1 MNNNQDPTQR
11 QQLLYHFLQNQN
23 AERDVYHDLMPFKVK
38 EILLIATLYDAFSIE
53 REGRFVDEIFGEF
66 HQLNLISLPRIT
78 GVSTENEVREQLSK
92 KQFDLVIIIASVDN
106 TKPKLF
112 SQIIKQSNQMIPVY
126 LLLNNNKDI
135 RFYSENLSDDL
146 IDKTFIWNGD
156 SSIFFAMIKHL
167 EDNVNVENDTTT
179 GIIKVVLLV
188 EDSVKYYSRYLPIL
202 YHVILEQTHRVITEV
217 KSDELYKVLRL
228 RARPRIV
235 LALNYE
241 DAVQI
246 AQKYESHLL
255 ALITDVKFMRN
266 GKIDNKAGFKLTKLL
281 RSKNKNLP
289 VVIQSSDK
297 NNRNDAEMLET
308 TFIDKNSQNLLQEIK
323 FFLRNYLGFG
333 KFIFRTSTENEIG
346 IASNLDE
353 FLALIEKVPA
363 ESLKYHG
370 ERNHFSLWLMAQ
382 GEIKIAKVIQPILVV
397 DFSSEV
403 EFRDYLVYVLNNYR
417 NESKKGRLVSF
428 SETDLLDE
436 RNVVNLVSGNMGGK
450 GRGLIFINTLLYNIN
465 LRKSVKGIKIRMPKT
480 AIIGTDEFDSFLDNN
495 HFSELIYQKDNT
507 KMDVSALFLTGKL
520 SDSLIERL
528 KIYLRNITKPVAV
541 RSSSLFEDS
550 LVQPFAGVFETFLLP
565 NNAKDFNVRLKQLCD
580 AIKLVY
586 ASIFSKVSR
595 DYIEAINYKIDE
607 EKMAVV
613 LQEVVGSEYD
623 GYFYPQI
630 SGVAQSYNFYPVS
643 YMKPEE
649 GFVAAAL
656 GLGQYVV
663 DGERAFRFSPVYPKT
678 DMVTPKT
685 LLKETQT
692 DFFAVDMKKKAI
704 NLLEGK
710 NAGLVKLSI
719 EVAEKHGTIKH
730 VASVYSPD
738 NDVVAPG
745 LSAKGPRVINFAN
758 ILKYNYIPLA
768 ESISVILDV
777 VKEAMG
783 SPVEIEF
790 AVDLNKDKFGEA
802 SFYLLQIKPLLN
814 NPNDFVIDESSIKKE
829 DLLLFAEKSLGNG
842 KIETLKDIIF
852 VDINKF
858 DKTNTEEIADEITQ
872 LNSQFVPEDRQYILI
887 GPGRWGTNDKFIGIP
902 VKWSQI
908 SKAKVIVETSLKD
921 FPLDASLGSHFF
933 HNVISMNVG
942 YFSVQHENSKSFIDW
957 KKLFNQKPFRKTKHC
972 IHLRFE
978 EPVTVQMDGK
988 KRIAAIY

>member
-1 MNNNQDPTQR
+1 MKPKEQTQG

-53 REGRFVDEIFGEF
+53 REGRFVDEVFGEF
-66 HQLNLISLPRIT
+66 HQLNLITLPRIT
-78 GVSTENEVREQLSK
+78 GVSTEEEVREQLLK
-92 KQFDLVIIIASVDN
+92 KQFDLVIIIASVDK

-112 SQIIKQSNQMIPVY
+112 SQIIKQSNPMTPVY

-135 RFYSENLSDDL
+135 RYYNEILSAYL
-146 IDKTFIWNGD
+146 IDKTFVWNGD
-156 SSIFFAMIKHL
+156 SSIFLAMVKHL
-167 EDNVNVENDTTT
+167 EDNVNVENDTET

-188 EDSVKYYSRYLPIL
+188 EDSEKYYSRYLPVL
-202 YHVILEQTHRVITEV
+202 YHVILEQTRRVITEV

-228 RARPRIV
+228 RARPRVI
-235 LALNYE
+235 LTSNYE

-246 AQKYESHLL
+246 AQKYEPHLL
-255 ALITDVKFMRN
+255 ALITDVKFMRA
-266 GKIDNKAGFKLTKLL
+266 GKMDDKAGFELTKLL
-281 RSKNKNLP
+281 RYKNENLP
-289 VVIQSSDK
+289 VIIQSSDEK
-297 NNRNDAEMLET
+297 NREVSEALKA

-333 KFIFRTSTENEIG
+333 KFIFRTNTENEIG
-346 IASNLDE
+346 VATNLDE
-353 FLALIEKVPA
+353 FLLLIEEVPV

-382 GEIKIAKVIQPILVV
+382 GEIKIAKVIQPILVT

-403 EFRDYLVYVLNNYR
+403 EFREYLLYVLNNYR
-417 NESKKGRLVSF
+417 NESKKGRLVPF
-428 SETDLLDE
+428 NETDLMDE
-436 RNVVNLVSGNMGGK
+436 RNVVNLVSGNLGGK
-450 GRGLIFINTLLYNIN
+450 GRGLVFINTLLYNIN
-465 LRKSVKGIKIRMPKT
+465 FRKLVKGIKIRMPRT
-480 AIIGTDEFDSFLDNN
+480 AIIGTDEFDLFLENN
-495 HFSELIYQKDNT
+495 HFSEIIYRKESMN
-507 KMDVSALFLTGKL
+507 MDVPALFLTGKL
-520 SDSLIERL
+520 SATLIEKL
-528 KIYLRNITKPVAV
+528 KIFLKNFTKPIAV

-550 LVQPFAGVFETFLLP
+550 LMQPFAGVFETFLLP
-565 NNAKDFNVRLKQLCD
+565 NNAEDFDVRLKQLCD

-586 ASIFSKVSR
+586 ASIFSKLSR
-595 DYIEAINYKIDE
+595 DYIEAVNYKIDE

-613 LQEVVGSEYD
+613 LQEVVGSEHD

-643 YMKPEE
+643 HMKPEE
-649 GFVAAAL
+649 GFAIAAL

-663 DGERAFRFSPVYPKT
+663 DGEKAFRFSPVYPKT

-685 LLKETQT
+685 LIKDSQT
-692 DFFAVDMKKKAI
+692 EFFAVDMKNKAI
-704 NLLEGK
+704 NLLEGET
-710 NAGLVKLSI
+710 AGLARLSVD
-719 EVAEKHGTIKH
+719 VAEKHGTIQH
-730 VASVYSPD
+730 LVSVYNPD
-738 NDVVAPG
+738 NDTITPG
-745 LSAKGPRVINFAN
+745 LSAKGPRIINFAN

-768 ESISVILDV
+768 ESISMMLDV

-814 NPNDFVIDESSIKKE
+814 NPDDYVINEATLKKE
-829 DLLLFAEKSLGNG
+829 NLLLFAEKSLGNG
-842 KIETLKDIIF
+842 KIETIKDIIF

-858 DKTNTEEIADEITQ
+858 DKTNTEIIAEEITQ
-872 LNSQFVPEDRQYILI
+872 LNEQLKVEGREYLLI
-887 GPGRWGTNDKFIGIP
+887 GPGRWGTSDKFIGIP

-908 SKAKVIVETSLKD
+908 SKAKVIVETSLEN

-933 HNVISMNVG
+933 HNIISMNVG
-942 YFSVQHENSKSFIDW
+942 YFSVQHEKSKSFIDW
-957 KKLFNQKPFRKTKHC
+957 DKLFGKKPFQKTKHC

-978 EPVTVQMDGK
+978 NPITVQMDGK
-988 KRIAAIY
+988 KRIAVIY